1 VSWLNLTRFA
11 VCADVSDRNP
21 DLLTAISV
29 LSAGTYTRFPTAITD
44 TFKHV
49 PRLTNRT
56 ILRTLRRLNRH
67 ILYRLRCADY
77 LPAELFIE
85 SVRDGKVYF
94 GAGGE
99 HGWKAHMTVV
109 GFGEGDDARWWL
121 TGVEWGWKAAQRGT
135 DDPGG
140 ARKLSGDER
149 QQILDVV
156 NHEILPPRPVPD
168 TDDMDSDTEKVDS
181 PLVRLFNFLR
191 EYGLD
196 RRCQG

>member
-1 VSWLNLTRFA
+1 
-11 VCADVSDRNP
+11 
-21 DLLTAISV
+21 LTAISV

-44 TFKHV
+44 TFKNV

-67 ILYRLRCADY
+67 ILFRLRCADY
-77 LPAELFIE
+77 LPPELVVE

-99 HGWKAHMTVV
+99 NGWKAHMTVV

-121 TGVEWGWKAAQRGT
+121 TGVEWGWKAAQSGP

-140 ARKLSGDER
+140 ARKLSEDER

-168 TDDMDSDTEKVDS
+168 VDDEDWEREKVDS

-191 EYGLD
+191 EYGPVMIRKKLTFRAPVVVVPAGD
-196 RRCQG
+196 AV